1 MKCAKTQV
9 TLSKLSLLQQARRDY
24 VAQIECCLNQ
34 HPLVLYPRLEK
45 SIYPKHLREDAGV
58 LDRQMILKSKAGYSD
73 YEQEN
78 QPLQEVLAHVEDTQS
93 KVTASKTRVHGKESQ
108 GKTPR
113 TQHSKKAAAR
123 QKEARLTDF
132 LPSEEH
138 VKREIKH
145 FCDWVMSLGGGNCN
159 IDEDALITLLNT
171 SSEREATVPSPY
183 HALKFNNVQAEQAK
197 GQKISSLPLAV
208 TNSHHLRTLPCQV
221 KEKDC

>member
-1 MKCAKTQV
+1 
-9 TLSKLSLLQQARRDY
+9 
-24 VAQIECCLNQ
+24 
-34 HPLVLYPRLEK
+34 
-45 SIYPKHLREDAGV
+45 
-58 LDRQMILKSKAGYSD
+58 
-73 YEQEN
+73 
-78 QPLQEVLAHVEDTQS
+78 
-93 KVTASKTRVHGKESQ
+93 KESQ

-221 KEKDC
+221 KEMEVTQLYSTQTFKEFLERKGYRKPQFLLKMLAGGNDSRAPEETSKACKK